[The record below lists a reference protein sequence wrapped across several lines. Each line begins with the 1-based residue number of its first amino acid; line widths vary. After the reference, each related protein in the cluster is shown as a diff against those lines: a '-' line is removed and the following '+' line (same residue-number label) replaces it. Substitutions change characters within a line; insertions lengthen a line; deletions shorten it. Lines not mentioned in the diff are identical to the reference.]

1 MKSTKTLLIA
11 TLAAGAWLA
20 GSSAL
25 LAQDA
30 PSTPPAGGPPAG
42 DHGPGMKGGHHDI
55 AKELDLTDAQKPKFQ
70 EIMKGAMDKRKALR
84 EDTSLTSEEKK
95 AKVKAIQE
103 DTSTQMKALLT
114 PEQFTKWQEMSKKM
128 RGNRPPGGGAG
139 GPPPAEKPQN

>member
-1 MKSTKTLLIA
+1 MKSSKTLLIA
-11 TLAAGAWLA
+11 ALAAGALLA
-20 GSSAL
+20 GSSSL
-25 LAQDA
+25 LAQE
-30 PSTPPAGGPPAG
+30 STNTPPPA
-42 DHGPGMKGGHHDI
+42 MKGGRHDI
-55 AKELDLTDAQKPKFQ
+55 AKELNLTDDQKPKFQ
-70 EIMKGAMDKRKALR
+70 EILKSTADKRKALR

-95 AKVKAIQE
+95 AKAKALQE